1 MPDRIVRAGILTSDP
16 VNTLSWPAE
25 VLYRRLHSIVD
36 DYGRYDGRSSLLR
49 AHLYPL
55 KIDKVSEAD
64 VGKWLTE
71 CVTAGLVSLY
81 RVAGRPYVEVTKFGA
96 RVRAETSKWP
106 SPDEADKS
114 ILAPAPVPVVS
125 TDDGV
130 SPSLADI
137 RARPHADAAVFV
149 GVVGVVVDKPPH
161 PPAGGGFAEF
171 WRAWP
176 KSMRKVAEKQC
187 AAKWKSQECDSLV
200 SEIVAHVVAMTATEA
215 WKKEGGNFIPA
226 PLVYLNQRRWEAGAP
241 DAPSLT
247 VAASETIEQYSARRQ
262 REREAEEAERL
273 HLRSPQAKAARD
285 AALARTNQKAAA

>member
-81 RVAGRPYVEVTKFGA
+81 RVEGRPYVEVLKFGA

-106 SPDEADKS
+106 SPEGADMH
-114 ILAPAPVPVVS
+114 P
-125 TDDGV
+125 
-130 SPSLADI
+130 
-137 RARPHADAAVFV
+137 RASAVICPQPHADAAVFV
-149 GVVGVVVDKPPH
+149 GVVEVVVEGVVDKARKRAPGFDAAEIDLPAWLDREVWLLWVKDRAARRKAITEDAARLQVAKLGEYRAAGH
-161 PPAGGGFAEF
+161 SPNAVIDHSIAGGYSGLFPP
-171 WRAWP
+171 RADG
-176 KSMRKVAEKQC
+176 RAQ
-187 AAKWKSQECDSLV
+187 L
-200 SEIVAHVVAMTATEA
+200 
-215 WKKEGGNFIPA
+215 PA
-226 PLVYLNQRRWEAGAP
+226 L
-241 DAPSLT
+241 D
-247 VAASETIEQYSARRQ
+247 
-262 REREAEEAERL
+262 REREN
-273 HLRSPQAKAARD
+273 
-285 AALARTNQKAAA
+285 ARTTAEAKKVLFGAKETIDA

>member
-36 DYGRYDGRSSLLR
+36 DYGRYDGRSALLR

-106 SPDEADKS
+106 SPDDADKTL
-114 ILAPAPVPVVS
+114 LAS
-125 TDDGV
+125 
-130 SPSLADI
+130 ADI
-137 RARPHADAAVFV
+137 CPRPHADAAVFV
-149 GVVGVVVDKPPH
+149 GVVEVVFDSSQPTVKKNATALPP
-161 PPAGGGFAEF
+161 PSVEDLVKAGFDESTAIEF
-171 WRAWP
+171 IATKAKRKAPLTARAWKDHLHESSKAGWTP
-176 KSMRKVAEKQC
+176 LAAAEKVLAKSWKGFEAKYVEAMR
-187 AAKWKSQECDSLV
+187 AAPMS
-200 SEIVAHVVAMTATEA
+200 
-215 WKKEGGNFIPA
+215 F
-226 PLVYLNQRRWEAGAP
+226 
-241 DAPSLT
+241 
-247 VAASETIEQYSARRQ
+247 
-262 REREAEEAERL
+262 RE
-273 HLRSPQAKAARD
+273 RD
-285 AALARTNQKAAA
+285 AANAAARIHEMTGGLVSAKPVSITRRNDALQEVFDATPRRLG

>member
-106 SPDEADKS
+106 SPDDADKQ
-114 ILAPAPVPVVS
+114 APS
-125 TDDGV
+125 
-130 SPSLADI
+130 SADI
-137 RARPHADAAVFV
+137 RARPHANAAV
-149 GVVGVVVDKPPH
+149 VVFDVVDEGVVVVAPRKSAASTAKPAKPGPIPDDFGISDRVASWAKDKGYDRLDEH
-161 PPAGGGFAEF
+161 CEAFIRKCKAKAYKYADFDLAFMEAVREDWAKLRGRGINGAAPPAGNLA
-171 WRAWP
+171 
-176 KSMRKVAEKQC
+176 
-187 AAKWKSQECDSLV
+187 
-200 SEIVAHVVAMTATEA
+200 
-215 WKKEGGNFIPA
+215 N
-226 PLVYLNQRRWEAGAP
+226 
-241 DAPSLT
+241 
-247 VAASETIEQYSARRQ
+247 
-262 REREAEEAERL
+262 AEEAR
-273 HLRSPQAKAARD
+273 RAATTEE
-285 AALARTNQKAAA
+285 ARARVFGLKETTNA